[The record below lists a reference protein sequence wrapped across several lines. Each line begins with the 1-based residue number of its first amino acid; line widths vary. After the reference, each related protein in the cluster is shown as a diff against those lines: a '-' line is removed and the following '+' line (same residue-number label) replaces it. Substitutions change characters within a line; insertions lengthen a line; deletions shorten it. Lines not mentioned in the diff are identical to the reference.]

1 MSAVKSFHRMIG
13 VGGGASGGG
22 ASGGGA
28 SGGISRLDEVL
39 LLFLRVHVVPLGVD
53 DGRVSVGG
61 VLRPFG
67 LVR

>member
-13 VGGGASGGG
+13 VGGG